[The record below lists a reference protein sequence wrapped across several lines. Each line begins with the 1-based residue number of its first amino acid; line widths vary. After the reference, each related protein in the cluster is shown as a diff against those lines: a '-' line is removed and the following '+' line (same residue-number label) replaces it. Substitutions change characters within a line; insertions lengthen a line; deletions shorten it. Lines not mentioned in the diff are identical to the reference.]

1 MDLLTGGVVRGLVGA
16 ATKMK
21 LSDVSM
27 GIYEVES
34 KKLHPDMDK
43 LNRSLGYAS
52 DAMSEA
58 NKEKEKSAEEL
69 KKAQLDAR
77 EEEKAERQAETQTS
91 GDTSIDNKNCRVN
104 KDGDTVTISEAGKS
118 AAVSASNNSPKTIKV
133 ENVQADDVQT
143 EDAQTDVKNAD
154 TDETAV
160 HEVYSHSGK
169 VAAMKSKIRNKISVR
184 A

>member
-1 MDLLTGGVVRGLVGA
+1 MDLLTSGVVRGLVGA
-16 ATKMK
+16 ASKMK

-27 GIYEVES
+27 GVYEVES

-43 LNRSLGYAS
+43 LKRSLGYAS

-58 NKEKEKSAEEL
+58 SKDTKKSAEEL

-91 GDTSIDNKNCRVN
+91 GDASTDNKISKVN

-118 AAVSASNNSPKTIKV
+118 AAVSASNNSSKTNKT

-154 TDETAV
+154 TEGKAV
-160 HEVYSHSGK
+160 HEVYSPSGK
-169 VAAMKSKIRNKISVR
+169 VTAMKSKIRNKISVR